1 VNDPQQQPVHTAPG
15 PDDRAEDAGS
25 AEANRLCGDRLLFP
39 YNACGRA
46 SRTRPQQR
54 TSATRGVKA
63 DFSGAHSGSFGRGD
77 SDTIQTQQKGSPS
90 ELYKSV
96 TALHPART
104 SQADERP
111 AASAASE
118 PAGSGQANVVTA
130 RTRALNRA
138 VQVHT
143 TWHRR
148 HRPLNALSGEAST
161 GGRRSDGP
169 EVAAVKRSP
178 SAELKKGNIVSTP
191 GHEL

>member
-1 VNDPQQQPVHTAPG
+1 MPV
-15 PDDRAEDAGS
+15 
-25 AEANRLCGDRLLFP
+25 
-39 YNACGRA
+39 
-46 SRTRPQQR
+46 
-54 TSATRGVKA
+54 TRGARA
-63 DFSGAHSGSFGRGD
+63 DFNGAQSGPFDGRD
-77 SDTIQTQQKGSPS
+77 SDMIQTQQKGSPS

-96 TALHPART
+96 TTLHPART
-104 SQADERP
+104 GQADERP

-118 PAGSGQANVVTA
+118 PAGSGRANVVTA
-130 RTRALNRA
+130 RNRALNRA
-138 VQVHT
+138 AQVHT

-178 SAELKKGNIVSTP
+178 STELKKGNIVSTP